1 MPFVF
6 RQLDISTDVLDLAD
20 KHDFEIRGYA
30 FDAFTE
36 DVRAPRKVKV
46 GVIQNKMVLPTTATV
61 LQQVSDVTLACNVP
75 LALRLHNVSSAR
87 CSVRAPLGSD
97 RSGRQERSQHLVSSG
112 VVECDWHLF
121 RLIVGY

>member
-6 RQLDISTDVLDLAD
+6 RQLDISTDVLDLAE

-30 FDAFTE
+30 FDAFRE
-36 DVRAPRKVKV
+36 DVRSPRKVKV

-75 LALRLHNVSSAR
+75 LNCSATSQCFLQRDAVYERL
-87 CSVRAPLGSD
+87 SVLIEAAGK
-97 RSGRQERSQHLVSSG
+97 SG
-112 VVECDWHLF
+112 VDILCLQELWSATGIYF
-121 RLIVGY
+121 G